1 MNATLQ
7 KIQALRALLEKE
19 GAGGTSFSSVTQL
32 LVILEPIEFALA
44 GLVLATPFLQPVPLP
59 GLSTP
64 FGLFLAVTGVLQ
76 ILGLG
81 HASLPKKLG
90 ERKLEHAT
98 VIKILFYC
106 EKLLLGLQ
114 KIPHLNLGSGF
125 MRVTAHPRVLGWHI
139 VFMALML
146 SLPLPIPF
154 SNSIPAW
161 GIVFSCLA
169 MIESNGFF
177 VLLSYAFLLA
187 NVFFFGA
194 LVYVCLQI
202 LLSDGMQHL
211 LSLEGLEH
219 LSMLMKNFF

>member
-7 KIQALRALLEKE
+7 KIRTLRVLLEKE
-19 GAGGTSFSSVTQL
+19 GTVAFACSTVTEL
-32 LVILEPIEFALA
+32 FVILEPIEFALA

-64 FGLFLAVTGVLQ
+64 FGLLLAVIGLLQ

-81 HASLPKKLG
+81 HASLPKKLR
-90 ERKLEHAT
+90 ERKIEHAT
-98 VIKILFYC
+98 VIKILMYC
-106 EKLLLGLQ
+106 EKLLLGLE
-114 KIPHLNLGSGF
+114 KIPHLQLGKRFSNL
-125 MRVTAHPRVLGWHI
+125 VAHPRVLGWHI

-146 SLPLPIPF
+146 SLPLPIPL

-194 LVYVCLQI
+194 LVYLGLKI
-202 LLSDGMQHL
+202 LMSDGLRHL
-211 LSLEGLEH
+211 MSLEGLEH
-219 LSMLMKNFF
+219 LSTVMKNFF